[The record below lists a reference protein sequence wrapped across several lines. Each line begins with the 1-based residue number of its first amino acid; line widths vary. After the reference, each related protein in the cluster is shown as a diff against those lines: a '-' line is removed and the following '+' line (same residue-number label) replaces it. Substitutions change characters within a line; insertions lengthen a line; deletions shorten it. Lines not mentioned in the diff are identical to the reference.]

1 LLPKMIIREAAGKPI
16 AIAFSAVRCSAIHWH
31 IDNVAQNENAILS
44 RCHRRHAERNL
55 FFSDETGLRL
65 SKNDFRAA
73 GSC

>member
-44 RCHRRHAERNL
+44 RCQ
-55 FFSDETGLRL
+55 
-65 SKNDFRAA
+65 
-73 GSC
+73 